1 MLDNLQISLTTPG
14 LLFPAI
20 SLLLLAYTNR
30 FFALAALIRNLSSS
44 GKPINSEQI
53 KNLRQ
58 RIKIIRRMQEAGVIS
73 FAICVISMIFI
84 YLGLFDIGSMVFGVS
99 LLFLLYS
106 LILSVVEIRISVDA
120 LNIHL
125 KELSND

>member
-1 MLDNLQISLTTPG
+1 MQISLTTPG

-44 GKPINSEQI
+44 GKPIDSEQI